1 MDGKTSHRID
11 GLSKL
16 TKVEDLRGKLEELF
30 DAPPNR
36 QRLFYRGK
44 QVGLHNNIA

>member
-1 MDGKTSHRID
+1 MDGKTSCRID

-16 TKVEDLRGKLEELF
+16 TKIEDLRKLLVDKF
-30 DAPPNR
+30 DTPVTR

-44 QVGLHNNIA
+44 Q